1 MATQAGFPPAPRMP
15 RPIQTAIWSRQA
27 QWMLIQSRRR
37 LGPTFTLEI
46 AYEGKW
52 VVISDPELVKQVF
65 TGDPRV
71 FHAGE
76 GNEILRPLLGRF
88 SLLTL
93 DDDAHMSQRKLLL
106 PPFHGR
112 RMAGYE
118 ESMREIAGREIESWP
133 TGVPYRLR
141 PRMQAMTL
149 DIILATVFGIEGGE
163 RLAPLRES
171 LRDFLDMLTDPRFLV
186 PLLGLGPDRIRS
198 FPPFRRRVDRVAAL
212 IGREIAD
219 RRVAEDLEER
229 DDILSLLVAARHE
242 DGSPMS
248 DAEIHDELLTLLV
261 AGHETTATALSWA
274 IERLIR
280 HPEKLG
286 RLRDEVAVGE
296 DAYLTATIQETLRL
310 RPVIVIV
317 IRRLT
322 EAIELGGYDLPAGVS
337 VVPSIHLVHRDPTIY
352 PEPDRFRPER
362 FLESPPGTY
371 TWIPFGG
378 GVRRCLGAAFAQQEM
393 AIVLEELVARR
404 VIEPADPAP
413 ERNMRRAIT
422 ETPRRNTEVVLS

>member
-1 MATQAGFPPAPRMP
+1 MATQAGLPPAPRMP

-27 QWMLIQSRRR
+27 QWMLMQSRRR

-52 VVISDPELVKQVF
+52 VIVSDPEMVKQVF
-65 TGDPRV
+65 TGDPKV

-76 GNEILRPLLGRF
+76 GNEILRPLLGKF

-93 DDDAHMSQRKLLL
+93 DDGAHMSQRKLLL

-133 TGVPYRLR
+133 TGVPYQLR

-149 DIILATVFGIEGGE
+149 DIILATVFGVEGGE
-163 RLAPLRES
+163 RLGPLRES
-171 LRDFLDMLTDPRFLV
+171 LRAFLDMLTDPRFIV

-198 FPPFRRRVDRVAAL
+198 FPPFRRRVDRVTAL

-219 RRVAEDLEER
+219 RRLAADLEER

-280 HPEKLG
+280 HPDKLG
-286 RLRDEVAVGE
+286 RLRDEVAAGE

-362 FLESPPGTY
+362 FLETPPGTY

>member
-1 MATQAGFPPAPRMP
+1 MATQAGLPPAPRMP
-15 RPIQTAIWSRQA
+15 RPVQTAIWSRQA
-27 QWMLIQSRRR
+27 QWMLAQSRRR

-52 VVISDPELVKQVF
+52 VIVSDPEMIKQVF
-65 TGDPRV
+65 TGDPKV

-76 GNEILRPLLGRF
+76 GNEILRPLLGKY

-93 DDDAHMSQRKLLL
+93 DDGAHMSQCKLLL

-149 DIILATVFGIEGGE
+149 DIILVTVFGVEGGE
-163 RLAPLRES
+163 RLGPLRES
-171 LRDFLDMLTDPRFLV
+171 LRAFLDMLTDPRFIV
-186 PLLGLGPDRIRS
+186 PLLTLGPDRIRS

-219 RRVAEDLEER
+219 RRGAADLEER
-229 DDILSLLVAARHE
+229 DDILPLLVAARHE

-248 DAEIHDELLTLLV
+248 AAEIHDELLTLLV

-274 IERLIR
+274 VERLIR
-280 HPEKLG
+280 HPDKFG

-296 DAYLTATIQETLRL
+296 ATYLTATIQETLRL

-322 EAIELGGYDLPAGVS
+322 EPVELGGYELPAGVT
-337 VVPSIHLVHRDPTIY
+337 VVPSIHLVPRDPTIY
-352 PEPDRFRPER
+352 PEPARFRPER
-362 FLESPPGTY
+362 FVETPPGTY

-378 GVRRCLGAAFAQQEM
+378 GVRRCLGASFAQQEM

-422 ETPRRNTEVVLS
+422 ETPGRNTEVVLS

>member
-1 MATQAGFPPAPRMP
+1 MAQPAGLPPAPRMP
-15 RPIQTAIWSRQA
+15 RSIQTAIWSRQA

-37 LGPTFTLEI
+37 LGPMFTLEI

-52 VVISDPELVKQVF
+52 IVLSDPELIKQVF
-65 TGDPRV
+65 TGDPKV

-76 GNEILRPLLGRF
+76 GNEILRPLLGEF

-93 DDDAHMSQRKLLL
+93 DEGAHMSQRKLLL

-149 DIILATVFGIEGGE
+149 DIILATVFGVEGGE

-171 LRDFLDMLTDPRFLV
+171 LRDFLDMLTDPRFIV

-219 RRVAEDLEER
+219 RRVAGDLEER

-242 DGSPMS
+242 DGS
-248 DAEIHDELLTLLV
+248 T
-261 AGHETTATALSWA
+261 
-274 IERLIR
+274 
-280 HPEKLG
+280 
-286 RLRDEVAVGE
+286 
-296 DAYLTATIQETLRL
+296 
-310 RPVIVIV
+310 
-317 IRRLT
+317 
-322 EAIELGGYDLPAGVS
+322 
-337 VVPSIHLVHRDPTIY
+337 
-352 PEPDRFRPER
+352 
-362 FLESPPGTY
+362 
-371 TWIPFGG
+371 
-378 GVRRCLGAAFAQQEM
+378 
-393 AIVLEELVARR
+393 
-404 VIEPADPAP
+404 
-413 ERNMRRAIT
+413 MR
-422 ETPRRNTEVVLS
+422 EVVDIEE

>member
-1 MATQAGFPPAPRMP
+1 MAVQTGLPPAPRMP

-27 QWMLIQSRRR
+27 QWMLSQSRRR

-52 VVISDPELVKQVF
+52 VIVSDPEMVKQVF
-65 TGDPRV
+65 TGDPKV

-76 GNEILRPLLGRF
+76 GNEILRPLLGKF

-93 DDDAHMSQRKLLL
+93 DDGAHMSQRKLLL

-133 TGVPYRLR
+133 TGVPYQLR

-149 DIILATVFGIEGGE
+149 DIILATVFGVEGGE

-171 LRDFLDMLTDPRFLV
+171 LRDFLDMLTDPRFIV

-219 RRVAEDLEER
+219 RRVAGDLEGG
-229 DDILSLLVAARHE
+229 DDILS
-242 DGSPMS
+242 P
-248 DAEIHDELLTLLV
+248 LV

-280 HPEKLG
+280 HPDKLG

-322 EAIELGGYDLPAGVS
+322 EAIELGGYDLPAGTN

-352 PEPDRFRPER
+352 PEPDAFRPER
-362 FLESPPGTY
+362 FIETPPGTY

-393 AIVLEELVARR
+393 AIVLRELGA
-404 VIEPADPAP
+404 
-413 ERNMRRAIT
+413 RRAI
-422 ETPRRNTEVVLS
+422 R